1 MPPRGEWCITPGVQ
15 ASKRV
20 ESILRLAKLWNG
32 GDIDEF
38 FDALDPEF
46 EFTPDP
52 SFPDAG
58 TYRGEEVRRWMRDWA
73 GTWENSR
80 LEILEITEHGRA
92 VVLESRWHL
101 AAPQSGEAIPVSDF
115 NVVLWFEGSQDD
127 QPTRMAAFFD
137 RDRALEAAAGTG

>member
-1 MPPRGEWCITPGVQ
+1 V

-20 ESILRLAKLWNG
+20 DWVNRQVETWNSGDLEAFMESVPP
-32 GDIDEF
+32 D
-38 FDALDPEF
+38 F

-58 TYRGEEVRRWMRDWA
+58 TYRGEEVANWIREWA
-73 GTWENSR
+73 RTWQDNR
-80 LEILEITEHGRA
+80 LEILGVTEYDRT

-101 AAPQSGEAIPVSDF
+101 VAPQTGGEIPVSDF
-115 NVVLWFEGSQDD
+115 NVVLWFDRGEE

-137 RDRALEAAAGTG
+137 RERALEVAGATG